1 MAKVINLR
9 AVRKRV
15 ARLHDEQNAAE
26 RRARYGMS
34 KAERLLAEARDE
46 KARQNL
52 DDHRI
57 GKGEGR

>member
-9 AVRKRV
+9 AVRKRA
-15 ARLHDEQNAAE
+15 ARLRDEQTAAE
-26 RRARYGMS
+26 HRAHYGRS

-46 KARQNL
+46 KSQRNL
-52 DDHRI
+52 NGHQI